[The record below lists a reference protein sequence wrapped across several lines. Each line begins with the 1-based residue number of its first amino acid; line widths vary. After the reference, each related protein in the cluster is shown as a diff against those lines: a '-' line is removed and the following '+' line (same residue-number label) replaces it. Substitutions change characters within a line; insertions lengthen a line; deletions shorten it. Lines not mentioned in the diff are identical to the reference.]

1 MLQNMLH
8 VSCSVFPYLLLYSH
22 HLHACPAFSMGI
34 KVCVYALDSLN
45 TPILLPLIILSR
57 KFHIPGT
64 FGVVSFEFIFVYQG
78 DYYIYGF

>member
-1 MLQNMLH
+1 
-8 VSCSVFPYLLLYSH
+8 
-22 HLHACPAFSMGI
+22 MGI